1 MFLELLSGLEAN
13 GHGAARAYHQIMLLS
28 TTVWPHPKSLWRMAP
43 GPANHR
49 HCPGTVWEAAGRQW
63 KTSAQQ
69 YSLFHSL
76 HDADGAT
83 GDHTPAL
90 AGVPSHDAHME
101 RVMLKVGWGEC
112 YSCSSQ
118 GKIHPQMDPFCTS
131 LWVNL

>member
-13 GHGAARAYHQIMLLS
+13 GHGEARAYHQIMLLS

-76 HDADGAT
+76 VQMQMVTLGTIHLPLLVCQVAHDAY
-83 GDHTPAL
+83 
-90 AGVPSHDAHME
+90 ME
-101 RVMLKVGWGEC
+101 RVMLKVGWREC
-112 YSCSSQ
+112 YS
-118 GKIHPQMDPFCTS
+118 
-131 LWVNL
+131 